1 MPNSLTAETIVIG
14 AGMSGL
20 TAAYKLHQ
28 AGHSVRLIEAGL
40 HPGGL
45 IRSHLEEGFLTEAGP
60 NTFPNSA
67 AEILALCEQLKI
79 RPKATDCR
87 AAKRYL
93 FLKGRL
99 TALPQKPWQAL
110 TTPALS
116 LSGKLRVLQEPF
128 KPKTQTED
136 ISVGAFLEK
145 RLGREVVD
153 NLADPFISGIYAG
166 NVNDLSLPAVF
177 PKLWQ
182 WEQSAGS
189 LLKGARQAKK
199 KASQNASKRQPM
211 QLFSFTGGL
220 ESFTNALAHALPAES
235 CIFGQSVTHIEISE
249 TGYKLQTHQGEQ
261 FTCRHIVLAIPA
273 YSAASLLKT
282 LSPEASHELSQI
294 HYNGLA
300 VVHFGFNRQDIP
312 HPLDGFG
319 CLIPRREKLPL
330 LGTIWASSLFPNRA
344 PEGHVLLSNFIGG
357 AHHPEICGWHP
368 PDIEHLVLNNL
379 QQVFKTR
386 EPLKPTY
393 SQTIVYSKAIPQ
405 YNLGHIPRIQA
416 IEDALQKHSHIH
428 LCGNYL
434 HGIALNE
441 CVKSGLAA
449 AEKIIDPAK

>member
-14 AGMSGL
+14 AGISGL
-20 TAAYKLHQ
+20 TAAYRLHQ
-28 AGHSVRLIEAGL
+28 AGHTVRLVEAGL

-60 NTFPNSA
+60 NTFPNTA
-67 AEILALCEQLKI
+67 TEILELCQQLKI
-79 RPKATDCR
+79 RPKATDCK

-99 TALPQKPWQAL
+99 IALPQKPWQAI

-116 LSGKLRVLQEPF
+116 IGGKLRLLQEPF
-128 KPKTQTED
+128 KPRTQTED

-189 LLKGARQAKK
+189 LLKGMRQSKK
-199 KASQNASKRQPM
+199 KKTQSVVERQPM
-211 QLFSFTGGL
+211 RLFSFTGGL
-220 ESFTNALAHALPAES
+220 ETFTQELYRALPPEN
-235 CIFGQSVTHIEISE
+235 CLFGQSVIHIEVTE

-261 FTCRHIVLAIPA
+261 FTCRHVVLAIPA
-273 YSAASLLKT
+273 HSAAALLKT
-282 LSPEASHELSQI
+282 LSPDASHELAQI

-300 VVHFGFNRQDIP
+300 VVHFGFNRADIP

-330 LGTIWASSLFPNRA
+330 LGAIWASSLFPTRA
-344 PEGHVLLSNFIGG
+344 PEGQVLLSSFIGG

-368 PDIEHLVLNNL
+368 PKIEHLVLDNL
-379 QQVFKTR
+379 QRVFKTR
-386 EPLKPTY
+386 EPLQPTY
-393 SQTIVYSKAIPQ
+393 SQTIIYNKAIPQ
-405 YNLGHIPRIQA
+405 YNLGHLAKMQA
-416 IEDALQKHSHIH
+416 IENALQKHPHIH

-449 AEKIIDPAK
+449 AESIITPLR